1 MNKISPIHSSNSSN
15 NTLVTKIK
23 LMRSCWILKAKGAE
37 AGAKIISDPTNTNSR
52 NSNNNKL
59 TMIIIKAGWPVGG
72 IRKSAKCSAINMRTS
87 STIRSTKVK
96 ITIMTRMV
104 LIMQIKETLKAQEFR
119 LMQLRLAIKALQ
131 RIS

>member
-1 MNKISPIHSSNSSN
+1 M
-15 NTLVTKIK
+15 
-23 LMRSCWILKAKGAE
+23 KAKGAE
-37 AGAKIISDPTNTNSR
+37 AGVMIISDPTNTNSR

-87 STIRSTKVK
+87 STIHSTKVK

-104 LIMQIKETLKAQEFR
+104 LIMQIKETVKAQGFR
-119 LMQLRLAIKALQ
+119 PMQLRLTIKALQ